1 MGIYYTLYAMTNTSD
16 RTTGKHSYGNLV
28 TIAKFDSWTEA
39 YTQLVQEAASFL
51 DTHIESHVVSMHD
64 NSIGISYDIDEPV
77 MKYREF
83 MVIKNKP

>member
-16 RTTGKHSYGNLV
+16 RATGKGKYGDLV
-28 TIAKFDSWTEA
+28 AIAKFDSWTEA

-51 DTHIESHVVSMHD
+51 DTHIESHVVSMHN

-83 MVIKNKP
+83 MVIANKP

>member
-1 MGIYYTLYAMTNTSD
+1 MDTYYTLNAVTNTYD
-16 RTTGKHSYGNLV
+16 RATGKRNYGDLV
-28 TIAKFDSWTEA
+28 TIAKFDLYQEA

-64 NSIGISYDIDEPV
+64 NSIGICYDMDEPV

-83 MVIKNKP
+83 MVIENKP

>member
-16 RTTGKHSYGNLV
+16 RATGKGKYCDLI
-28 TIAKFDSWTEA
+28 TIAKFDSYTEA

-51 DTHIESHVVSMHD
+51 DTHIESHVVSMHN

-83 MVIKNKP
+83 MVIENKL